1 MVKVLEPQLKQRQT
15 RKQKQERA
23 TQKQELA
30 FEVDRG
36 PGWLFVRLPDPG
48 LPDPGMSKGNGLTK
62 AGELG
67 DVFGPQVEHLADQ
80 LWNLLNQHFVYRLV
94 LEMDQVSLFS
104 SSLMGQLVM
113 LQKRVLQHD
122 GALRLCGLS
131 PQCQQALHLCRL
143 DRMMPNFRNR
153 EDAVHGYA
161 WSKPR

>member
-1 MVKVLEPQLKQRQT
+1 MVNVLEQPTEQRH
-15 RKQKQERA
+15 KLE
-23 TQKQELA
+23 
-30 FEVDRG
+30 FEVERG
-36 PGWLFVRLPDPG
+36 PDWLFVRLPDPG
-48 LPDPGMSKGNGLTK
+48 MSDLGMGRGRGGGNGFTK
-62 AGELG
+62 ASELG
-67 DVFGPQVEHLADQ
+67 EVSGLHVEHLADQ

-131 PQCQQALHLCRL
+131 PECQQALHLCRL
-143 DRMMPNFRNR
+143 DQVMPNYRNR
-153 EDAVHGYA
+153 ADAVHGCA